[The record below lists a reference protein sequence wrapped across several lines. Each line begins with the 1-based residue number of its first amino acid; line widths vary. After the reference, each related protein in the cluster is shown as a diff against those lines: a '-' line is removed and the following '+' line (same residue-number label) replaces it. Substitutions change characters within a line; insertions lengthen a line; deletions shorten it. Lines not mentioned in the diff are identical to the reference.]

1 MWINPSESLGNPGA
15 ALLQYRNN
23 TSWGT
28 GDFQLWARDN
38 GIFWDVPTGG
48 SNQITVTNA
57 YSAGNWTHIAIT
69 RQSGTIRA
77 YINGVFK
84 ASVSDSTTFN
94 GNGGTKRIA
103 NIYDGSNYYFNG
115 YISNFRLVKGTIIYN
130 SAFTPPTSPLV
141 AVANTQ
147 LLTCQSN
154 RIVDNST
161 NRTTLST
168 VSSPPVYSFS
178 PFGPVTVTPYYSNYF
193 DGSGDYLT
201 LASNPAFSFGTGDFT
216 VEAWIYLTSLATPK
230 DVIDTRSVDSLSS
243 YVFNIQ
249 AAGTLDFIY
258 GASRLTSAATISLNT
273 WTHVAVSRSGSTI
286 RLFIN
291 GTVDTNTATYA
302 SADRKSTRLNSSH

>member
-1 MWINPSESLGNPGA
+1 MCSSDLFSPYGSNWGDYFGSGNYLTLANSTNLYLSSDFTIEMWINPSESLGNPGA

-115 YISNFRLVKGTIIYN
+115 YISNLRINNTTALYTGTG
-130 SAFTPPTSPLV
+130 SFTPSTTPLT
-141 AVANTQ
+141 AVSGTQ
-147 LLTCQSN
+147 LLSCQSN
-154 RIVDNST
+154 RFVDNSS
-161 NRTTLST
+161 NNAAIT
-168 VSSPPVYSFS
+168 V
-178 PFGPVTVTPYYSNYF
+178 G
-193 DGSGDYLT
+193 
-201 LASNPAFSFGTGDFT
+201 
-216 VEAWIYLTSLATPK
+216 
-230 DVIDTRSVDSLSS
+230 
-243 YVFNIQ
+243 
-249 AAGTLDFIY
+249 
-258 GASRLTSAATISLNT
+258 
-273 WTHVAVSRSGSTI
+273 
-286 RLFIN
+286 
-291 GTVDTNTATYA
+291 
-302 SADRKSTRLNSSH
+302 DRKSTRLNSSH